1 MKKVHS
7 EKSVRIGIPEMC
19 LRFCA
24 ILLVFLLFAMS
35 AQAQPRAKHV
45 VLIGLDGWAAHDLD
59 KASDIPNI
67 RMLMQGGSVTL
78 HKRSVLPSSSG
89 VNWASMFMG
98 VGPETHGFTTWDS
111 EKHDLPFAFVN
122 AHGIFP
128 SIFSIIRE
136 AYPNAE
142 TGCTIEWEPI
152 KYVVDTLAIS
162 YMGCLPSSRDSLET
176 NCDRIVQYI
185 REHKPLFFAPC
196 FDGLDG
202 TGHSAG
208 WYSRDYYD
216 YLARLDKCIGRIIQ
230 ALKDAGIYDETV
242 IIVTGDH
249 GGHDKGHGTLAME
262 DMESP
267 LVIFGKNV
275 KQGYQIQS
283 PVVQYDIAATIAYA
297 LGIEIPQVWRGK
309 PVKEAFQ

>member
-1 MKKVHS
+1 MHFFEKKHFS
-7 EKSVRIGIPEMC
+7 ITSKSLQISAIFLVIC
-19 LRFCA
+19 LLS
-24 ILLVFLLFAMS
+24 INL
-35 AQAQPRAKHV
+35 QAQPRAKHV
-45 VLIGLDGWAAHDLD
+45 ILIGLDGWAAHDLD
-59 KASDIPNI
+59 KATNIPNI
-67 RMLMQGGSVTL
+67 RMLMQEGSVTM

-111 EKHDLPFAFVN
+111 EKHDLPFAFEN
-122 AHGIFP
+122 EHGIFP

-142 TGCTIEWEPI
+142 TGCTVEWEPI
-152 KYVVDTLAIS
+152 KYVVDTLSIS
-162 YMGCLPSSRDSLET
+162 YMGYLSSSRDSVEQ
-176 NCDRIVQYI
+176 NCARIVQYI
-185 REHKPLFFAPC
+185 RERKPLFFAPC

-202 TGHSAG
+202 TGHSEG
-208 WYSRDYYD
+208 WYSRDYYE
-216 YLARLDKCIGRIIQ
+216 YLSRLDNCIGLIIQ
-230 ALKDAGIYDETV
+230 SLKDAGIYDETL

-275 KQGYQIQS
+275 KQGYQIQA
-283 PVVQYDIAATIAYA
+283 PVVQYDIAATIAFA

-309 PVKEAFQ
+309 PVMEAFR

>member
-1 MKKVHS
+1 MKKVHFQNFT
-7 EKSVRIGIPEMC
+7 RMDIPKMC
-19 LRFCA
+19 LRVCS
-24 ILLVFLLFAMS
+24 ILLIFFVFAMS
-35 AQAQPRAKHV
+35 GKAQPLAKHV

-67 RMLMQGGSVTL
+67 RMLMQGGSVTM

-98 VGPETHGFTTWDS
+98 VGPESHGFTTWDS
-111 EKHDLPFAFVN
+111 EKHDLPFAFEN
-122 AHGIFP
+122 EHGIFP

-142 TGCTIEWEPI
+142 TGCTFEWEPI

-162 YMGCLPSSRDSLET
+162 YVEYFSGGADKVESNCTRLE
-176 NCDRIVQYI
+176 QYI

-202 TGHSAG
+202 TGHSKG

-216 YLARLDKCIGRIIQ
+216 YLTRLDRCIGRIIQ

-267 LVIFGKNV
+267 LVIFGPHV
-275 KQGYQIQS
+275 KRDYQIEA
-283 PVVQYDIAATIAYA
+283 PVVQYDVAATIAYV
-297 LGIEIPQVWRGK
+297 LGIELPQVWRGK
-309 PVKEAFQ
+309 PVKEALR

>member
-7 EKSVRIGIPEMC
+7 QNFTRMDIPKMC
-19 LRFCA
+19 LRVCS
-24 ILLVFLLFAMS
+24 ILLIFFAFVMPG
-35 AQAQPRAKHV
+35 QAQPLAKHV

-67 RMLMQGGSVTL
+67 RMLMQGGSVTM

-98 VGPETHGFTTWDS
+98 VGPESHGFTTWDS
-111 EKHDLPFAFVN
+111 EKHDLPFSFEN
-122 AHGIFP
+122 EHGIFP

-142 TGCTIEWEPI
+142 TGCTFEWEPI

-162 YMGCLPSSRDSLET
+162 YVEYFSGGADKVESNCTRLE
-176 NCDRIVQYI
+176 QYI

-202 TGHSAG
+202 TGHSKG

-216 YLARLDKCIGRIIQ
+216 YLTRLDRCIGRIIQ

-267 LVIFGKNV
+267 LVIFGPHV
-275 KQGYQIQS
+275 KRDYQIEA
-283 PVVQYDIAATIAYA
+283 PVVQYDVAATIAYV
-297 LGIEIPQVWRGK
+297 LGIELPQVWRGK
-309 PVKEAFQ
+309 PVKEAFR

>member
-1 MKKVHS
+1 
-7 EKSVRIGIPEMC
+7 
-19 LRFCA
+19 
-24 ILLVFLLFAMS
+24 
-35 AQAQPRAKHV
+35 
-45 VLIGLDGWAAHDLD
+45 
-59 KASDIPNI
+59 
-67 RMLMQGGSVTL
+67 
-78 HKRSVLPSSSG
+78 
-89 VNWASMFMG
+89 
-98 VGPETHGFTTWDS
+98 
-111 EKHDLPFAFVN
+111 
-122 AHGIFP
+122 
-128 SIFSIIRE
+128 
-136 AYPNAE
+136 

-162 YMGCLPSSRDSLET
+162 YMGYLHSSRDSLET

-185 REHKPLFFAPC
+185 RVHKPLFFAPC

-267 LVIFGKNV
+267 LVFFGKNV

-309 PVKEAFQ
+309 PVKEAFR